1 MWHISRLQLV
11 RHVVMCLLIAA
22 LKDKP
27 LIFASDVVNDLSTS
41 VFLFRDNGRVRRERK
56 AHFRFF
62 SSTLFYVTSW
72 FMESRSSLI
81 EMSVCA
87 ARIMDCV
94 FSPNSKSSTS
104 SWNLLQDDPIFSSS
118 SFPHVELIS
127 LRWCHLWAFCGG
139 SNHMIKPNHKVWLL
153 HLRLFDISQICI
165 SNQGESDQ
173 FRLQIRRD

>member
-27 LIFASDVVNDLSTS
+27 LIFASEVVNDLSTS
-41 VFLFRDNGRVRRERK
+41 VFLFRDNGRVRRERE
-56 AHFRFF
+56 AHFCFS

-87 ARIMDCV
+87 VRIMDYV

-139 SNHMIKPNHKVWLL
+139 SIWSNLIIKSD
-153 HLRLFDISQICI
+153 FCI
-165 SNQGESDQ
+165 YVYFTFPKSA
-173 FRLQIRRD
+173 

>member
-1 MWHISRLQLV
+1 M

-22 LKDKP
+22 LKDKT

-41 VFLFRDNGRVRRERK
+41 VFLFRDNGRVWRERK
-56 AHFRFF
+56 AHFCFF

-81 EMSVCA
+81 KMSVCA
-87 ARIMDCV
+87 ARIMDYV

-118 SFPHVELIS
+118 SFPHVKFIS
-127 LRWCHLWAFCGG
+127 LRWCIYGHSVEEVIMWSNIIIKSDFCVYVYFTFPK
-139 SNHMIKPNHKVWLL
+139 SA
-153 HLRLFDISQICI
+153 
-165 SNQGESDQ
+165 
-173 FRLQIRRD
+173 